1 MPEFDL
7 RSTIG
12 NEEKFLHDLLV
23 IIGFRIIRKKYFL
36 GTSCIVIYL
45 ACSYILPRNS
55 VSRSKRVNLNIRKF
69 KMAECCNGHCFLI
82 YIHTDWCEVTR
93 KELSWNSLNSWNV
106 CICSATVKITDRSH
120 WWHILIFFQN
130 SRKFWKNVSSSN
142 TWYDV
147 YNRLKSSTTLL
158 GSTIPIIPAPISP
171 SGCSTTSSVIP
182 VIISS
187 SIAILEHKE
196 YKLTFCI

>member
-1 MPEFDL
+1 
-7 RSTIG
+7 
-12 NEEKFLHDLLV
+12 
-23 IIGFRIIRKKYFL
+23 
-36 GTSCIVIYL
+36 
-45 ACSYILPRNS
+45 
-55 VSRSKRVNLNIRKF
+55 
-69 KMAECCNGHCFLI
+69 MAECCNGHCFLI

-130 SRKFWKNVSSSN
+130 SRKFWRNVSSSN

-196 YKLTFCI
+196 YKLTFCIWSHCSNLTIVSDLKPSRNYASDFGKHLMVHLIWQELLSTEHKHRLEEGQSHLLSILL